1 MEEIKKIIAKAA
13 YGQGTKAF
21 SKGIDINTYESDRPT
36 QILGCIITD
45 AEILG
50 CSFEGNVVKG
60 KAVRVNMKFDT
71 HLWYALDGDT
81 KVAKM
86 STKFSDVV
94 TIGAQGAE
102 EYSNEDVRAWIEQ
115 APKCMGTSVTNG
127 RDGAFIKAQIEY
139 ELGAEIVG
147 MTTLSVRVINDFS
160 EADAGEELPG
170 EELDDFDEL
179 DDD

>member
-13 YGQGTKAF
+13 YGQGAKAF
-21 SKGIDINTYESDRPT
+21 SKGIDINTYERKRPT

-50 CSFEGNVVKG
+50 CSFEGNLEKG
-60 KAVRVNMKFDT
+60 KAVRVNIKFDT
-71 HLWYALDGDT
+71 HLWYALGSDT
-81 KVAKM
+81 KVAKV
-86 STKFSDVV
+86 STKCSDVV

-102 EYSNEDVRAWIEQ
+102 AYSNEEVRAWIKQ
-115 APKCMGTSVTNG
+115 TPTCTDTSVAEG
-127 RDGAFIKAQIEY
+127 HDGAGVRAQIEY

-147 MTTLSVRVINDFS
+147 LTSLNVRVMNAFN
-160 EADAGEELPG
+160 EADDAEEITA
-170 EELDDFDEL
+170 EEIDDYDEL